1 MSYAYLFKYIIIGD
15 TGKCQIWQTKSKTL
29 LLGKKTL
36 LDYNFSQ
43 FFRSSSAWIEFA
55 SSYAYNRAIPPLHLF
70 KITRSLLKRRICV
83 FLCFLSR
90 CRQVL
95 PAPPIHRQ
103 EVPTAAWPDHR
114 SRVWSPHDPDPRE
127 EHQAADLGYSRPGVF
142 QEHHTVVLSRGG
154 GRPPRLWHYETR
166 HVYTSDQMAG
176 GSQVE
181 RQPRY
186 VNHANWQ

>member
-1 MSYAYLFKYIIIGD
+1 MDHIPTVFPVFFCLN
-15 TGKCQIWQTKSKTL
+15 QIFT
-29 LLGKKTL
+29 
-36 LDYNFSQ
+36 
-43 FFRSSSAWIEFA
+43 
-55 SSYAYNRAIPPLHLF
+55 SYAYNSAIPASSFL
-70 KITRSLLKRRICV
+70 KITRSLLNRRICV

-103 EVPTAAWPDHR
+103 EVPPAARPDHR

-127 EHQAADLGYSRPGVF
+127 EHQAADLGHGRPGVF
-142 QEHHTVVLSRGG
+142 QEYHTVVLPRRG

-166 HVYTSDQMAG
+166 HVHTSDQVAG

-186 VNHANWQ
+186 VNHAHWQ